1 MSSGRAHNCLRCGN
15 LHQQSTSSRAASH
28 PRWAMRFNNIDR
40 ARDPANDLNDDLIEG
55 TELCTF
61 YLGFNASQPPFDDPK
76 VRQALALA
84 LEIDKELEVTRK
96 GLAARAAGFVPPGM
110 FAYNETLEPST
121 FDLEAARQLLGESRY
136 GGAENLPPIES
147 FADDDAIHWA

>member
-1 MSSGRAHNCLRCGN
+1 MAHVVYRIFAGN
-15 LHQQSTSSRAASH
+15 PMQMYENGEIDLTGIYV
-28 PRWAMRFNNIDR
+28 NNIDR

-136 GGAENLPPIES
+136 GGAQNLPP
-147 FADDDAIHWA
+147 DRVVRR